1 MNDYELTIKAETL
14 KGILGEVLYK
24 KLAAGT
30 LQFGAPK
37 DKKGKRPVFVSSIP
51 FGSLSREKRAAI
63 LSCSEKRTQVSPH
76 RESQEPGSLGRQE
89 RSLLQEMIDER
100 CRVVTERY
108 IEKRNKL
115 SSEYLQDMMKPEFRA
130 ALSQYPVPG
139 TDPRTVLYLESFD
152 SLYQDHHDEMRRL
165 LCICETLGLRTN
177 PLLDHVLGCRVRSHR
192 REPQAGQARKGHV
205 TLGAV
210 RQSEE
215 ASVPQNHL
223 STAQRL
229 EELER
234 QRENLLFLVCRI
246 LQAHPGYKLHP
257 SELAAENVGDLSVLS
272 RETRVR
278 LFFQIRK
285 GHPFRTST
293 NDI

>member
-14 KGILGEVLYK
+14 KGILGEALYR

-30 LQFGAPK
+30 LWFGAPK
-37 DKKGKRPVFVSSIP
+37 DKNGKKDKRPVFVSSIP
-51 FGSLSREKRAAI
+51 FGSLSQETWASI

-76 RESQEPGSLGRQE
+76 QESRKPGSLGRQE

-139 TDPRTVLYLESFD
+139 TDPRTVLYCESFD

-177 PLLDHVLGCRVRSHR
+177 PLLDHVLGCSARSHR
-192 REPQAGQARKGHV
+192 YEPQAGQD
-205 TLGAV
+205 
-210 RQSEE
+210 
-215 ASVPQNHL
+215 
-223 STAQRL
+223 
-229 EELER
+229 
-234 QRENLLFLVCRI
+234 LL
-246 LQAHPGYKLHP
+246 
-257 SELAAENVGDLSVLS
+257 
-272 RETRVR
+272 
-278 LFFQIRK
+278 
-285 GHPFRTST
+285 
-293 NDI
+293 